1 MNETAPDGAERTAS
15 PGCAKRIASNQRGST
30 APAAMLALVIVVMTA
45 ITVYIFLKKI
55 WWFPPSITDEGAQ
68 FDAQFLRTLVITG
81 VIFVAAQLGL
91 ALALFRYRDRGQR
104 VRYFEGNNTMEIIW
118 TLATLVLFVGL
129 GIYAEKA
136 WASVHFVD
144 ASPSALP
151 IEVTGQQFAWN
162 FRYAGP
168 DGVFGRTRPD
178 LVSAST
184 GNAVGVDP
192 ADPAGKDDIISPG
205 EIVVPAGRQVDLILK
220 SLDVTHSFF
229 VRELRLKQDAVPG
242 MTIHLHFTANTT
254 GTYEV
259 ACAELCGLGHYKMR
273 ATMMVVSEADFEK
286 WIQEQEAANQ

>member
-1 MNETAPDGAERTAS
+1 MTSRTNRGAKE
-15 PGCAKRIASNQRGST
+15 KGST
-30 APAAMLALVIVVMTA
+30 VAATALALLIVVMTV
-45 ITVYIFLKKI
+45 ITVYIFVEKI
-55 WWFPPSITDEGAQ
+55 WWFPPSITDEGAL

-91 ALALFRYRDRGQR
+91 AWVLFRYRDRGQSA
-104 VRYFEGNNTMEIIW
+104 RYFEGNNIMEGAW
-118 TLATLVLFVGL
+118 TIATLVLFVGL
-129 GIYAEKA
+129 GIYAERA
-136 WASVHFVD
+136 WAEVHFIG
-144 ASPSALP
+144 AEPGALP

-192 ADPAGKDDIISPG
+192 TDPAGKDDIISPG
-205 EIVVPAGRQVDLILK
+205 TIAVPAGREVDLIIK

-242 MTIHLHFTANTT
+242 MTIHLHFTANTP

-273 ATMMVVSEADFEK
+273 ATMIVMTEPDFEK
-286 WIQEQEAANQ
+286 WIQQQEAANQ

>member
-1 MNETAPDGAERTAS
+1 MTSRTDRR
-15 PGCAKRIASNQRGST
+15 AKERGST
-30 APAAMLALVIVVMTA
+30 AAAAMLALIIVVMTV
-45 ITVYIFLKKI
+45 ITVYIFVEKI
-55 WWFPPSITDEGAQ
+55 WWFPPTITDEGALFDSQ
-68 FDAQFLRTLVITG
+68 FSRTLWITG
-81 VIFVAAQLGL
+81 VIFIAAQFGL
-91 ALALFRYRDRGQR
+91 ALVIFRSRDRGQR
-104 VRYFEGNNTMEIIW
+104 ARHFEGHNGMEVLW
-118 TLATLVLFVGL
+118 TTATLILFVGL

-136 WASVHFVD
+136 WAEVHFIG
-144 ASPSALP
+144 AEPGALP

-162 FRYAGP
+162 FRYTGP

-192 ADPAGKDDIISPG
+192 TDPAGKDDIISPG
-205 EIVVPAGRQVDLILK
+205 TIAVPAGREVDLIIK

-242 MTIHLHFTANTT
+242 MTNHLHFTANTP

-273 ATMMVVSEADFEK
+273 ATMIVMSEADFEK
-286 WIQEQEAANQ
+286 WIQQQEAANQ